1 MARMFAPM
9 LMTLIGISGC
19 KPQATSPT
27 PAPSKPETN
36 AAPASPAP
44 KPPEVKVVLAYEP
57 PAASAKPKAEQ
68 VDDGERKLQAYLR
81 EERIRQIEAAKLR
94 LETLMKNYQPN
105 HVASDA
111 EILKALGKN
120 DVFLESGQWPY
131 VAKNYRDNQ
140 AKALELQERAIEEA
154 QAHLRSLLSGV
165 DEKRVSIP
173 VK

>member
-19 KPQATSPT
+19 KPSETSPPPT
-27 PAPSKPETN
+27 PPKAETKTS
-36 AAPASPAP
+36 PVTPAP
-44 KPPEVKVVLAYEP
+44 KPPEVKIVVAYEP

-68 VDDGERKLQAYLR
+68 VDDGERKMQAYLR
-81 EERIRQIEAAKLR
+81 EERIKQIEAAKLR
-94 LETLMKNYQPN
+94 LEALMKNYQPN
-105 HVASDA
+105 HVASDR

-120 DVFLESGQWPY
+120 DLFLESGQWPY

-140 AKALELQERAIEEA
+140 AKALERQERAIEEA
-154 QAHLRSLLSGV
+154 QAHLRSLLSGG
-165 DEKRVSIP
+165 DEKRISIP

>member
-1 MARMFAPM
+1 MARTFGPM
-9 LMTLIGISGC
+9 LLTLIVISGC
-19 KPQATSPT
+19 KPQEASPT
-27 PAPSKPETN
+27 PAPSKPETS
-36 AAPASPAP
+36 AAPAAPAP
-44 KPPEVKVVLAYEP
+44 KPPEVKVVFAYEP
-57 PAASAKPKAEQ
+57 PSAQVKPKDEQ
-68 VDDGERKLQAYLR
+68 VDEETRKLQAYLR

-140 AKALELQERAIEEA
+140 AKALELQARAIEEA
-154 QAHLRSLLSGV
+154 QAHLRSLLSGAE
-165 DEKRVSIP
+165 EKRISIP

>member
-1 MARMFAPM
+1 M
-9 LMTLIGISGC
+9 LMTLIIISGC
-19 KPQATSPT
+19 KPQEASPT

-36 AAPASPAP
+36 AVPTTQAP
-44 KPPEVKVVLAYEP
+44 KPPEVKVVVAYEP

-81 EERIRQIEAAKLR
+81 EERVRQIEVAKLR

-131 VAKNYRDNQ
+131 VAKTYRDNQ
-140 AKALELQERAIEEA
+140 AKALERQERAIEEA

-165 DEKRVSIP
+165 DEKRLSIP

>member
-1 MARMFAPM
+1 MFAPM

-19 KPQATSPT
+19 KPQETSPT

-36 AAPASPAP
+36 AAPAATAP
-44 KPPEVKVVLAYEP
+44 KPPEVKVVFAYEP
-57 PAASAKPKAEQ
+57 PAALAKPKAEP
-68 VDDGERKLQAYLR
+68 VDEESLKLQAYLR

-94 LETLMKNYQPN
+94 LETLMNNYQPN

-120 DVFLESGQWPY
+120 AAFLESGAWPH
-131 VAKNYRDNQ
+131 VAQNYRDNQ
-140 AKALELQERAIEEA
+140 AKALERQNRAIEEA

-165 DEKRVSIP
+165 DERRVSIP

>member
-1 MARMFAPM
+1 M

-19 KPQATSPT
+19 KPQEASPT

-36 AAPASPAP
+36 AAPAATAP
-44 KPPEVKVVLAYEP
+44 KPPEVKVVFAYEP
-57 PAASAKPKAEQ
+57 PSAQAKPRAEP
-68 VDDGERKLQAYLR
+68 VDEETRKLQAYLR

-111 EILKALGKN
+111 EILRAIGASPI
-120 DVFLESGQWPY
+120 FLESGRWPHI
-131 VAKNYRDNQ
+131 AEKYRDDQ
-140 AKALELQERAIEEA
+140 AKALERQGRAIEEA

-165 DEKRVSIP
+165 DEKRLSIP